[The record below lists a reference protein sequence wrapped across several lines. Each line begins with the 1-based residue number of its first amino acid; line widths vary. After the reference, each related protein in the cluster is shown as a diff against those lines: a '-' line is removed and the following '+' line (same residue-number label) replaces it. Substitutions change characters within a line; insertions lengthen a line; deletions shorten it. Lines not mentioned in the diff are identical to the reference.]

1 MIRTFLLT
9 MYINLFL
16 LLYTT
21 PNHTYSQQFPRR
33 FQKDIVKAATEK
45 SRHQP
50 SSSSISWLNVPAVSV
65 EGLERVLE
73 NIGASHLMS
82 RSELDGIFRE
92 IGTCPISD
100 KTDGDVQEGQCVIS
114 ENQMLD
120 LISKNWEEHHAP
132 LM

>member
-1 MIRTFLLT
+1 MIRTFLL
-9 MYINLFL
+9 ICIDLFL

-21 PNHTYSQQFPRR
+21 PNHSYSQEFPRR
-33 FQKDIVKAATEK
+33 FQKDIVKAATEM

-50 SSSSISWLNVPAVSV
+50 WSSSISWLHVPAVSV
-65 EGLERVLE
+65 EGLEHVLE